1 MAKKILSG
9 PLPLAKLEKKVAR
22 RIRGIFFDIDDTFS
36 LHGKIP
42 AAASAA
48 LWAARK
54 AGLRLIPVTGRPAGW
69 VDHIARMWPVDAVV
83 GENGAFYFHLDSSRG
98 RDGKLVRRFVQ
109 DAPTRAK
116 NRERL
121 HKLFEELR
129 VKIPQLALAS
139 DQAYREIDIAIDFC
153 EDVER
158 LSDRAIQ
165 EVIEHFQHAGAQ
177 AKLSSIHVNAWFGDH
192 DKYSTCRILMKE
204 IFQESFDE
212 VRGEYLYLGDSPNDE
227 PFFHAIPQTIGVANV
242 KDFLPFL
249 RYPPRFI
256 TKKPGGEGFAEAVK
270 KLLSLRGK
278 KK

>member
-1 MAKKILSG
+1 
-9 PLPLAKLEKKVAR
+9 
-22 RIRGIFFDIDDTFS
+22 
-36 LHGKIP
+36 
-42 AAASAA
+42 
-48 LWAARK
+48 
-54 AGLRLIPVTGRPAGW
+54 
-69 VDHIARMWPVDAVV
+69 
-83 GENGAFYFHLDSSRG
+83 
-98 RDGKLVRRFVQ
+98 
-109 DAPTRAK
+109 
-116 NRERL
+116 
-121 HKLFEELR
+121 
-129 VKIPQLALAS
+129 
-139 DQAYREIDIAIDFC
+139 
-153 EDVER
+153 
-158 LSDRAIQ
+158 
-165 EVIEHFQHAGAQ
+165 VIEHFQHAGAQ